1 MSTTQQAGDGA
12 SQVEQEKPPRAPQ
25 QSRTHDLR
33 NQLPAHDYAV
43 LVAIFNGALATALLA
58 RKCSREPFRTAWTQR
73 T

>member
-33 NQLPAHDYAV
+33 NQLPARDYAV
-43 LVAIFNGALATALLA
+43 PRRDF
-58 RKCSREPFRTAWTQR
+58 
-73 T
+73 